1 MSVPLFSPRINIILD
16 TFKTWHSKINEF
28 IETLNK
34 TVSLVNENFNF
45 KEVINKIVKT
55 NTTNIAN
62 QKKRIEDLT
71 SQVDSS
77 HETQNTTLDELTDLS
92 EKNQTQETSEYNT
105 LQQTETTNQNVVDIY
120 ITSFHTSLDGLNTR
134 TNDFETNTQ
143 TLVDL
148 ANNDKSSFDI
158 INAQLTEDVNEY
170 TQKQQTNHIDLTNQY
185 NDSVESAETVNNEYE
200 QKFTWLG
207 AKITP
212 VQTDI
217 NQLSLK
223 QDALESKITTLSDTV
238 TTNET
243 EIESKNSTLENA
255 KGAVETIISQNTT
268 NVTNL
273 NSNLDTSIAN
283 TVSLKEQNASTASKI
298 STLQTNLATP
308 GYVNFSIT
316 DTGYI
321 MMSIEE

>member
-16 TFKTWHSKINEF
+16 TFKTWHLKINEF

-45 KEVINKIVKT
+45 KEVISKIVNT

-77 HETQNTTLDELTDLS
+77 HETQNTTLDKLTDLS
-92 EKNQTQETSEYNT
+92 EKNQAQETSEYNT
-105 LQQTETTNQNVVDIY
+105 LQQTETTNQNTVDIY
-120 ITSFHTSLDGLNTR
+120 LTAFHTSLDGLNTR
-134 TNDFETNTQ
+134 ANDFETNTQ

-170 TQKQQTNHIDLTNQY
+170 TQKQQTNRIDLTNKY
-185 NDSVESAETVNNEYE
+185 NDSVESAETVYDEYE
-200 QKFTWLG
+200 QKFTSLG
-207 AKITP
+207 AKITQ

-223 QDALESKITTLSDTV
+223 QDALESKIATLSDTV
-238 TTNET
+238 TANET
-243 EIESKNSTLENA
+243 EIESKNSTLEST
-255 KGAVETIISQNTT
+255 KDSVETTISQNTT

-273 NSNLDTSIAN
+273 TSNLDTPIAN
-283 TVSLKEQNASTASKI
+283 TVSLKEQNASTTSKI
-298 STLQTNLATP
+298 SNLANA
-308 GYVNFSIT
+308 NFSIT
-316 DTGYI
+316 DTGYL
-321 MMSIEE
+321 MMSIEG